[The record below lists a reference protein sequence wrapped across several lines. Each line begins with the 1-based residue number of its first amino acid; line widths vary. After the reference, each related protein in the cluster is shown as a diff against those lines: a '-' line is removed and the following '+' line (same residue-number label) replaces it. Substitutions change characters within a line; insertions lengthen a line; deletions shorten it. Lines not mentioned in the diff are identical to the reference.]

1 MTANEMG
8 VLLELKLDRSS
19 SFGSPGYEDFELT
32 SVLTEAEYLF
42 VKKFIDRKNNRKGES
57 FEETE
62 VRNQG
67 LSALIKRGAMLPVS
81 SDQTGTLTNGK
92 FYDLPEFFMYTILE
106 EAGIDKTDCDD
117 NNIIADIRV
126 IGHDEVSRFKRN
138 KYKKPYFKPY
148 DEALVWRL
156 VFSREIDGYLDISTR
171 TSKRHQLVT
180 DGTFDVSNYSIN
192 YLRSPKGIIVDSN
205 VVGNQRN
212 SILDD
217 STHDTIVDIAVS
229 LMLERVKEKELVNIE
244 GFKDLE

>member
-42 VKKFIDRKNNRKGES
+42 VKKFIDRKTNRKGES

-62 VRNQG
+62 IRNQG

-81 SDQTGTLTNGK
+81 TNQTGTLTNGK
-92 FYDLPEFFMYTILE
+92 FYDLPEAFMYTILE
-106 EAGIDKTDCDD
+106 EATIDKEDC
-117 NNIIADIRV
+117 NNVNIIADIRV
-126 IGHDEVSRFKRN
+126 IGHDEVSRLKRN
-138 KYKKPYFKPY
+138 KYKKPYFKS

-156 VFSREIDGYLDISTR
+156 VFSREVDGHLDISTR
-171 TSKRHQLVT
+171 TSKRHQLIT
-180 DGTFDVSNYSIN
+180 DGSFDILNYSIN
-192 YLRSPKGIIVDSN
+192 YLRKPKGIIVDN
-205 VVGNQRN
+205 GNINNERN

-229 LMLERVKEKELVNIE
+229 LMLERVKEQELVNIE